1 MTPWTAAQ
9 QASLSFPISQSLLKL
24 MSIESMMPSNHLI
37 LCCPLLLLSSVFP
50 SLRVFSSELALRIRW
65 PKCWSFS
72 FSIPVNIQ
80 DWFPLGLIGLIS
92 LLYKGLLRVF
102 SSTIGWNHQF
112 FWCSTF
118 FVIQPSHLY
127 MTTGKIIAL
136 IICIFF
142 GKVISLLFNTL
153 CRLVIDFF
161 PRSKCLIFM
170 AVVNMYSDFGAQENE
185 ISHYFHFFPSICYK
199 VMRLDAMIF
208 VFWMLSFKPA
218 ILLSSSSRGSLVS
231 LCFLPWGWYHLHIW
245 GAFAISKDQTQVNA
259 LLDPSTAWWVNKQV
273 CMRQGLSRK
282 CLYDTHR
289 DFNHVLSV
297 SCETTV
303 IPAWYQGGVI

>member
-24 MSIESMMPSNHLI
+24 MSIESVMPSNHLI

-50 SLRVFSSELALRIRW
+50 SIRVFSSELALPIRW

-118 FVIQPSHLY
+118 FVIQLSHLY

-161 PRSKCLIFM
+161 PRSKCLLFSWLWSTCIVILEPKKMKSPIISIF
-170 AVVNMYSDFGAQENE
+170 
-185 ISHYFHFFPSICYK
+185 SHLFVIKWWDWMPWSLYFECWVLSQLFYFH
-199 VMRLDAMIF
+199 
-208 VFWMLSFKPA
+208 
-218 ILLSSSSRGSLVS
+218 
-231 LCFLPWGWYHLHIW
+231 LH
-245 GAFAISKDQTQVNA
+245 QEA
-259 LLDPSTAWWVNKQV
+259 L
-273 CMRQGLSRK
+273 
-282 CLYDTHR
+282 
-289 DFNHVLSV
+289 
-297 SCETTV
+297 
-303 IPAWYQGGVI
+303 